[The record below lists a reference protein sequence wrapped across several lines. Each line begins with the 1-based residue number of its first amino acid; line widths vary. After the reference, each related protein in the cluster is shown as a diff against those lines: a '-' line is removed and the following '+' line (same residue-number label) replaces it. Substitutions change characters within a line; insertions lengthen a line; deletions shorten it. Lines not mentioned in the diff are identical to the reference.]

1 MGSAEA
7 TEVRV
12 RELTYLV
19 VLLACVLGTLPLEF
33 VLRAGVYRRWQ
44 RAIVAILPVGL
55 IFVLWDYFAT
65 RAGWWRFDRSY
76 LTGVFAGPLPLEEL
90 LFFLVIPVCGLLTFE
105 AVRHLRPR
113 WTDGSSIAE
122 PEVTVGDEGR

>member
-1 MGSAEA
+1 M
-7 TEVRV
+7 
-12 RELTYLV
+12 RESTYLV

-33 VLRAGVYRRWQ
+33 LLQARVYRRWP
-44 RAIVAILPVGL
+44 RAVLAILPVAV
-55 IFVLWDYFAT
+55 IFILWDYLAA

-105 AVRHLRPR
+105 AVRHLRPQ
-113 WTDGSSIAE
+113 WAEGSGIAE
-122 PEVTVGDEGR
+122 PAVHVEDESR